1 MNGNTNVV
9 SSPPDI
15 KVSPSV
21 VQLSA
26 FTHLVVEGSKREV
39 GQQRLHFPKYVGWG
53 GGRGI
58 SVVGYG
64 DLPAVAL

>member
-1 MNGNTNVV
+1 MSENTNVV

-26 FTHLVVEGSKREV
+26 FTHLVVQGLETEV
-39 GQQRLHFPKYVGWG
+39 RQQSLFFPKSVGVEE
-53 GGRGI
+53 RKRNL
-58 SVVGYG
+58 SRQ
-64 DLPAVAL
+64 LR